1 MGSFWKIGEDEVAV
15 DVDEKIFVVV
25 AEHMERSEM
34 TVLSMV
40 NSGLWYLFGY
50 IGMSSFKGVIEE
62 LHGEKLCQRGGARV
76 MFALPFRVWYGLHSV
91 PLPASC
97 GVSSDVKT
105 VKTRGAHSTLILMVK
120 KI

>member
-1 MGSFWKIGEDEVAV
+1 MGNFWKIGEDEVAV

-34 TVLSMV
+34 TPAS
-40 NSGLWYLFGY
+40 WR
-50 IGMSSFKGVIEE
+50 MSSFKGVIEE

-76 MFALPFRVWYGLHSV
+76 MFALPFRVWYELHSV